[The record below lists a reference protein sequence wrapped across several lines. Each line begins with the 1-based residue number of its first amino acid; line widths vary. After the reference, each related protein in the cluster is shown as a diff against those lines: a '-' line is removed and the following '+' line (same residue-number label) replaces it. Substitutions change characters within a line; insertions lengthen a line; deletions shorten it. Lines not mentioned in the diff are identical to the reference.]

1 MGSAEGTL
9 PAGVSIKVLA
19 PSGIGIPNVSLIL
32 NDGNLNPSQY
42 PTVACNGG
50 VVLTGAN
57 GLANCDVVF
66 GPRVGSGTFAAMIGY
81 TRSSETFPFTVTAGP
96 AAVAQITQGNNQVG
110 IPGKTLPLAL
120 VVHVTDA
127 GGNTIVGTPVSWKVL
142 TAGAVIIS
150 NASST
155 TDSAGNASATATLGS
170 IGGVAQVQVTAGS
183 ASATFNL
190 TVNIPTAGIQKISG
204 DQQTTDINTAFT
216 LPLTVEV
223 VNGSGAGLP
232 GQTVNFL
239 VTSGTA
245 TLGSSSVTTGATGQ
259 ASTTVTAGGTAGTI
273 TVSATSGSF
282 SATFTLTAQL
292 PGPSI
297 TSVVNGA
304 DFEKST
310 GISPGGIATISG
322 TEFLP
327 GVIGLVTPDN
337 IVGPLPI
344 TLAGLTVTFGAA
356 ATPAPIYYVLSAN
369 GTDEVTVQVPFEVQP
384 GSSVALTLTLA
395 DGKFTTVKVPVK
407 PFAPGVFTTAY
418 NGKVYPVALRPDGS
432 PVSPTNP
439 AQLGENIT
447 VYVTGLGQVSP
458 ATATGDAGVPGQS
471 IVAQLVVGLNNGGV
485 PLISAEYVPGSVG
498 VYAITLQVPADTK
511 TGPYQPL
518 GVVVFDSAN
527 NAYYA
532 NSTYLPIQ

>member
-1 MGSAEGTL
+1 
-9 PAGVSIKVLA
+9 
-19 PSGIGIPNVSLIL
+19 
-32 NDGNLNPSQY
+32 
-42 PTVACNGG
+42 
-50 VVLTGAN
+50 
-57 GLANCDVVF
+57 
-66 GPRVGSGTFAAMIGY
+66 
-81 TRSSETFPFTVTAGP
+81 
-96 AAVAQITQGNNQVG
+96 
-110 IPGKTLPLAL
+110 
-120 VVHVTDA
+120 
-127 GGNTIVGTPVSWKVL
+127 
-142 TAGAVIIS
+142 
-150 NASST
+150 
-155 TDSAGNASATATLGS
+155 
-170 IGGVAQVQVTAGS
+170 
-183 ASATFNL
+183 
-190 TVNIPTAGIQKISG
+190 
-204 DQQTTDINTAFT
+204 
-216 LPLTVEV
+216 
-223 VNGSGAGLP
+223 
-232 GQTVNFL
+232 
-239 VTSGTA
+239 
-245 TLGSSSVTTGATGQ
+245 
-259 ASTTVTAGGTAGTI
+259 
-273 TVSATSGSF
+273 
-282 SATFTLTAQL
+282 
-292 PGPSI
+292 
-297 TSVVNGA
+297 
-304 DFEKST
+304 
-310 GISPGGIATISG
+310 
-322 TEFLP
+322 
-327 GVIGLVTPDN
+327 
-337 IVGPLPI
+337 
-344 TLAGLTVTFGAA
+344 LAGLTVTFGAA